1 MNTLMLQASR
11 SLVALL
17 AAAGIAILAGLVPVR
32 AEPVAYR
39 LANTATLAR
48 EGGEVVVM
56 PTGFDQRL
64 VHIDLADD
72 GGELTLDIGT
82 PLKLWRIPS
91 ALERIEWPVEAGITL
106 AREDIPAITGRATA
120 AEVPTWGAEVDWPKL
135 GPVTL
140 VLFELDAQT
149 YAGMLSSTP
158 SGVRRLRQ
166 MIFRQMTVRN
176 RPKDRPARRAPTSPS
191 ALAD

>member
-17 AAAGIAILAGLVPVR
+17 AAAGIAALAGLVPVR

-48 EGGEVVVM
+48 EGSEIVVM

-64 VHIDLADD
+64 VHIDLAEG

-91 ALERIEWPVEAGITL
+91 GLERIEWPAETGITL
-106 AREDIPAITGRATA
+106 AREDIPAITGRPTA
-120 AEVPTWGAEVDWPKL
+120 AEVPTWGAEVDWPGL

-140 VLFELDAQT
+140 VLFELDAET

-176 RPKDRPARRAPTSPS
+176 RPKDRPARRPGPSPS

>member
-1 MNTLMLQASR
+1 MLQVSR

-17 AAAGIAILAGLVPVR
+17 AAAGIAVLAGLVPLR

-48 EGGEVVVM
+48 EGGEIVVM
-56 PTGFDQRL
+56 PTGFEQRL
-64 VHIDLADD
+64 VHIDLSDD
-72 GGELTLDIGT
+72 GGELTLDVGT
-82 PLKLWRIPS
+82 SLKLWRVPS
-91 ALERIEWPVEAGITL
+91 GLAHIEWPVEAGITL
-106 AREDIPAITGRATA
+106 AREDIPAITGRPTA
-120 AEVPTWGAEVDWPKL
+120 AEVPTWGAEVDWPEL

-158 SGVRRLRQ
+158 SGVRKLRQ
-166 MIFRQMTVRN
+166 MIFRQMTSRT
-176 RPKDRPARRAPTSPS
+176 RPRDRPTPRAAPSPT

>member
-1 MNTLMLQASR
+1 MLQAPR
-11 SLVALL
+11 SLLALL
-17 AAAGIAILAGLVPVR
+17 AAFTVLAALPGSIPAR
-32 AEPVAYR
+32 AEPVTYR

-48 EGGEVVVM
+48 EGGEIVVM

-64 VHIDLADD
+64 VHIDRSDD
-72 GGELTLDIGT
+72 GGELTLDVGT

-91 ALERIEWPVEAGITL
+91 GLERVEWPVEAGITL
-106 AREDIPAITGRATA
+106 AREDVPAITGRATV
-120 AEVPTWGAEVDWPKL
+120 AEVPTWGAEVDWPEL

-140 VLFELDAQT
+140 VLFELDAET

-158 SGVRRLRQ
+158 SGVRKLRQ

-176 RPKDRPARRAPTSPS
+176 RPQDRPERRTRPSPS

>member
-1 MNTLMLQASR
+1 MLQVSR
-11 SLVALL
+11 SLLALL
-17 AAAGIAILAGLVPVR
+17 AAAGIAALSGLVPLR

-48 EGGEVVVM
+48 EGGEIVVE
-56 PTGFDQRL
+56 PTSFDQRL
-64 VHIDLADD
+64 VHIDLSDD

-91 ALERIEWPVEAGITL
+91 GLAHIEWPVETGITL
-106 AREDIPAITGRATA
+106 AREDIPAITGQPTL
-120 AEVPTWGAEVDWPKL
+120 AEVPTWGAEVDWPEL

-140 VLFELDAQT
+140 VLFELDTET

-158 SGVRRLRQ
+158 SGVRKLRQ

-176 RPKDRPARRAPTSPS
+176 RPQDRPAHRARPSPS